1 MARSA
6 SIVKQA
12 VSNGVK
18 CKSLFTITPGSEQ
31 IRATIERDGIAKTL
45 SDAGGLVLANA
56 CGPCIGQWN
65 RTDKKKGEKNSII
78 TSYNRNF
85 TSRNDANP
93 ATHAFVASPEVSP
106 CFLRHVGD
114 VLQIVTAM
122 VLAGRLDFNP
132 VTDEL
137 VGSNGNKFKLNLPS
151 GDELPARGFDPG
163 QDTYQACIAM
173 HFTAIDLIE
182 HKSFSL
188 LNHTSGVAGGWQQAE
203 CDGGC
208 EELASAAA
216 VALQQVGRQG
226 PDRAARPHQGMWSF
240 GVEYKMNR
248 YS

>member
-12 VSNGVK
+12 VSNSVK

-93 ATHAFVASPEVSP
+93 ATHAFVASPEVSS
-106 CFLRHVGD
+106 CFLGD

-173 HFTAIDLIE
+173 HFATIDLIE
-182 HKSFSL
+182 HKSFSCLTTHQASPADGSKLSVTVDAKSSRLQL
-188 LNHTSGVAGGWQQAE
+188 LSPFNKW
-203 CDGGC
+203 DGKDLT
-208 EELASAAA
+208 ELPVLIKACGHL
-216 VALQQVGRQG
+216 ALI
-226 PDRAARPHQGMWSF
+226 
-240 GVEYKMNR
+240 
-248 YS
+248 